1 MYFISIWVFIKI
13 LCLNKTN
20 PVKISHRV
28 FNLQKIDIK
37 IVKDFSCLGTPLTY
51 YGEEIGM
58 VDNSGV
64 MECMSDKRDPCRSPM
79 QWNNDKNGGKLSIF
93 WN

>member
-1 MYFISIWVFIKI
+1 M
-13 LCLNKTN
+13 
-20 PVKISHRV
+20 
-28 FNLQKIDIK
+28 
-37 IVKDFSCLGTPLTY
+37 GTPLTY

-58 VDNSGV
+58 VDNSGI

-79 QWNNDKNGGKLSIF
+79 QWNNNKNAGKFSTF